1 MATAK
6 RKSDNQIAEAPAS
19 APELTDEQKQKLE
32 LELAVDKNEMTVD
45 TQASDEPGKSAES
58 VVLAEQETKPDMIED
73 DSDEPVQSNKL
84 RRFLSGYWRRKRWAI
99 PLTLLAVVAILAGV
113 PTTRYGL
120 AAYVVSQPVSVT
132 ITDSVTKKPVTSADI
147 KLDGQTFKTDKDGKA
162 TIGEVKVGDHVL
174 SISKKYYKDETVT
187 VFVPLTKAV
196 NKQVSMVATGRQVP
210 IVVVSK
216 LSGKPLENVTLESS
230 GTEVKTDKDG
240 KATIVL
246 PADKADLPIKL
257 SNGGFNTLEARVM
270 VTDQAVKEN
279 TFALVPN
286 GKVYFLSRQS
296 GKIDV
301 VKTDLDGANRQ
312 VIVQGTGKEE
322 DRNTVL
328 LASRDWKYLALLS
341 KRDSGLARLYLIDTS
356 TDKMSEMD
364 SGNATFSLIGWNNHD
379 FVYRVQRNN
388 VKYWEP
394 NYLAFKS
401 YNADKKQLFTIDQ
414 TASQTEGN
422 NTYYQQFGNGLLVGG
437 KLAYTVTSEWQGS
450 YYYERNMA
458 GKNHSLRVAAISS
471 NSKKD
476 VKTWP
481 ADQYSAYIQSY
492 LYAPGE
498 VYLSIWS
505 NATQKDMYFEYEN
518 GEVKSADI
526 DSEKFNSP
534 YPTYLESPDGKRTFW
549 SEQRDGRA
557 TFFVGDLAGE
567 NGKQVG
573 IIDEGQV
580 YGWYEDG
587 YLLVSK
593 KGSELYIMPV
603 DGGTPF
609 KVADYHKPQLSYRGY
624 GGGYGGL

>member
-6 RKSDNQIAEAPAS
+6 RKSDNQTAAAPAS
-19 APELTDEQKQKLE
+19 APELSDEQKKKLE
-32 LELAVDKNEMTVD
+32 SELTVDKNQTVVD
-45 TQASDEPGKSAES
+45 TQASDEAAKSAES
-58 VVLAEQETKPDMIED
+58 VVPAEQDTK
-73 DSDEPVQSNKL
+73 SDTIVDAGDEATQGNKL
-84 RRFLSGYWRRKRWAI
+84 RRFLAGYWRRKRWAI
-99 PLTLLAVVAILAGV
+99 PVTLLAIVAILAGV
-113 PTTRYGL
+113 PATRYGL

-132 ITDSVTKKPVTSADI
+132 VVDQATKKPVTSADVR
-147 KLDGQTFKTDKDGKA
+147 LEGRTYKTDKDGKV
-162 TIGEVKVGDHVL
+162 TINEVKVGNHSLAV
-174 SISKKYYKDETVT
+174 SKKYYKDESVQ
-187 VFVPLTKAV
+187 VFVPLTKGVSQQV
-196 NKQVSMVATGRQVP
+196 NMTATGRQVP

-216 LSGKPLENVTLESS
+216 ISGKPLENVTLESS
-230 GTEVKTDKDG
+230 GTEVKTDKEG
-240 KATIVL
+240 KAVIVL
-246 PADKADLPIKL
+246 PADKTDLPIKL
-257 SNGGFNTLEARVM
+257 SNGGFNPLEARVK
-270 VTDQAVKEN
+270 VTDQVAKEN
-279 TFALVPN
+279 TFALVPS

-301 VKTDLDGANRQ
+301 VKTDLDGSNRQ
-312 VIVQGTGKEE
+312 VVVQGTGKEE

-341 KRDSGLARLYLIDTS
+341 RRDSGLARLYLIDTA

-364 SGNATFSLIGWNNHD
+364 SGNASFTLVGWNDHD

-388 VKYWEP
+388 IKLWEA
-394 NYLAFKS
+394 NHAAFKS

-414 TASQTEGN
+414 SSALTEGSS
-422 NTYYQQFGNGLLVGG
+422 TYYQQFGNGILVEG
-437 KLAYTVTSEWQGS
+437 KLAYTIAWEWQGM

-458 GKNHSLRVAAISS
+458 GKNNSLRVASVSS

-481 ADQYSAYIQSY
+481 ADQYSSYIQSY

-505 NATQKDMYFEYEN
+505 NAVQKDVFYEYED
-518 GEVKSADI
+518 GAVKDADI

-557 TFFVGDLAGE
+557 TFFVGDAAGE
-567 NGKQVG
+567 NGKQLAV
-573 IIDEGQV
+573 IDDGQV
-580 YGWYEDG
+580 YGWYSDG

-609 KVADYHKPQLSYRGY
+609 KVADYHKPQVTYRGY